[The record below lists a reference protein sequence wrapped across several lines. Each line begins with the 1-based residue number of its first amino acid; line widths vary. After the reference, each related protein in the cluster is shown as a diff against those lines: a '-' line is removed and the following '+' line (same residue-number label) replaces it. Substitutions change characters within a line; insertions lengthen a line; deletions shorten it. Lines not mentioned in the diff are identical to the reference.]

1 MSIFNQFKTS
11 KIAEEEG
18 ILIKFAA
25 NEDGSIPTF
34 KIGRQCRSNTKWAK
48 TFEAKVRPYKD
59 EIADKTIETEVAEK
73 INIEVFCSAIV
84 LGWENIKDENGKD
97 IEYSLDNAVK
107 LMTDLPD
114 LYDVLNTKS
123 LTMENFLSTKIK
135 SDVKN

>member
-11 KIAEEEG
+11 KTAEEEG

-48 TFEAKVRPYKD
+48 TFEAKTRPYKD
-59 EIADKTIETEVAEK
+59 EISDKTIETDVAEK
-73 INIEVFCSAIV
+73 LNIEVFCSAILLDWQNV
-84 LGWENIKDENGKD
+84 RDED
-97 IEYSLDNAVK
+97 DVEIAFTFDNAVK

-114 LYDVLNTKS
+114 LYETLNAKS
-123 LTMENFLSTKIK
+123 MVMENFLSIK
-135 SDVKN
+135 MKTDSKN